1 MIAVARQLVASF
13 RFLVMMT
20 VLLGVAYPG
29 VITLAAQA
37 LPTQANGSLLSDSQ
51 GRVVGSALMGQ
62 AFEGPQWFQARPSAS
77 DYAGAVSGGS
87 NLSPDSDA
95 QRLARADREAVLRHA
110 NPAADA
116 PVPEDAL
123 TASASGLDPHISVE
137 YALWQLP
144 RVAAARRMG
153 HDELRALVNA
163 CTDEAPLGFLG
174 QDAVNTTRLNLA
186 LADR

>member
-87 NLSPDSDA
+87 NLSPTPMLSA
-95 QRLARADREAVLRHA
+95 LHVPTARPYSATRILLQTLR
-110 NPAADA
+110 
-116 PVPEDAL
+116 
-123 TASASGLDPHISVE
+123 
-137 YALWQLP
+137 YP
-144 RVAAARRMG
+144 R
-153 HDELRALVNA
+153 
-163 CTDEAPLGFLG
+163 TP
-174 QDAVNTTRLNLA
+174 
-186 LADR
+186 